1 MSTSFSVNDSP
12 VVVGNDKK
20 LIRYLR
26 DDLRLTSVKDG
37 CSEGACGTCTILVD
51 GKAVKACTLM
61 VSDMEGKSVR
71 TVEGLSQRQ
80 KDIFTTA
87 FGEAGAVQCGF
98 CIPGMVICSK
108 ALLDE
113 NPSPTEKD
121 IRHALRNNIC
131 RCTGYA
137 KIVKA
142 VELAARMFRED
153 AAKEECKDIGLKNDE
168 FKALGVEGID
178 KDRNWR
184 IGQRIPRVDVMDK
197 VTGRGVYPD
206 DIYADGMLHV
216 VAVRSK
222 YPRAR
227 VLSIDTSLAM
237 DANGVFGI
245 FTAQDIPGDIK
256 VGHILRDW
264 DAMIPVGGITRYL
277 GDAICIVAG
286 ETYADARKAADLV
299 KVQYEVLPFVS
310 SPYEA
315 MKEDAPRVHEE
326 REGGNLLGH
335 THVDRGDVETALA
348 KSKYVLHE
356 KYSTPWT
363 EHAFLEPEAA
373 VAFPIVDGSE
383 IGSESGDS
391 KVTGNVT
398 GVKIYSTDQS
408 VYDTRRETAPMLGLP
423 PEKVVVENCY
433 VGGGFGGKEDVTV
446 QHLSAL
452 AALLTK
458 RSCKMKLTRQESILV
473 HPKRHPMDM
482 DFTLGCD
489 ENGIIQGL
497 KATVIAD
504 TGAYASLGLP
514 VLQRACT
521 HASGPYNYENFQIDG
536 YAYYTNNP
544 PAGAFRGFGV
554 TQTCFA
560 IESMLNHIADEIGI
574 SHWEIRYRNA
584 IRPGQA
590 LPNGQIVDNATGL
603 VETLEAVKDEYES
616 NRYAG
621 IACAM
626 KNAGVGVGLLDFGR
640 VDLEV
645 RDGHVV
651 IHCGGSC
658 IGQGLCTILKQIVCD
673 ITGLP
678 GELVIEEKAN
688 TLKAPDSGTTSG
700 SRHTTVTGEA
710 ARRAALQLKAALDK
724 VAGEGAAKA
733 DFVAKADC
741 IAKADF
747 VAKADAPE
755 DSAPSGFPSFSTS
768 NLTPNDA
775 LKTLE
780 GREFYAEYLAETDP
794 FGSDKP
800 HPKSHVAY
808 GYATQVAVLDE
819 KTHKIDRII
828 AAHDVGRAINPTNVE
843 GQIEGGVIM
852 GTGYALRENYPLKDC
867 KPLAK
872 YGSLGLFRADEVP
885 DLVPVIIEK
894 PGLDI
899 ANGGKGLGEIT
910 SIPTA
915 PCIADAYYRLDGI
928 KRFSLPIENTPYSL
942 DEGSAVKRKVKSLA
956 VNKNARCIGCLECVR
971 TCSKIFFKQEKA
983 SLAFLQVRERKGI
996 GNQSGIQGLITR
1008 PVTCIQCGRC
1018 ADACPQ
1024 KAISRNQ
1031 FGVCVVDL
1039 KMCNNCGKCREAC
1052 PFGLMVEDP
1061 VMHVSKKCIACGQCA
1076 KACPMGVLEI
1086 ATPES

>member
-1 MSTSFSVNDSP
+1 VSTSFSINDSL
-12 VVVGNDKK
+12 VSVSYDKK

-26 DDLRLTSVKDG
+26 DDLHLTSVKDG

-51 GKAVKACTLM
+51 GKAVKACTFM
-61 VSDMEGKSVR
+61 VSDMEGKNVK
-71 TVEGLSQRQ
+71 TVEGLSPRE
-80 KDIFTTA
+80 KEVFTYA

-98 CIPGMVICSK
+98 CIPGMVICAK

-113 NPSPTEKD
+113 NLSPSEKE

-142 VELAARMFRED
+142 IELAAQIFRAD
-153 AAKEECKDIGLKNDE
+153 TDNIGLKNDH
-168 FKALGVEGID
+168 
-178 KDRNWR
+178 NWL
-184 IGQRIPRVDVMDK
+184 IGERIPRVDVKDK
-197 VTGRGVYPD
+197 VTGVGKYPD
-206 DIYADGMLHV
+206 DIYAEGMLYI

-222 YPRAR
+222 YPRAK
-227 VLSIDTSLAM
+227 VLSIDTSLALE
-237 DANGVFGI
+237 ANGVYGI
-245 FTAQDIPGDIK
+245 FTASDIPGSVK
-256 VGHILRDW
+256 VGHILKDW

-277 GDAICIVAG
+277 GDVICIVAG
-286 ETYADARKAADLV
+286 KTYEDARKAAEIV
-299 KVQYEVLPFVS
+299 KVEYEVLPFIA
-310 SPYEA
+310 SPYDA
-315 MKEDAPRVHEE
+315 MKEDAPKIHEE
-326 REGGNLLGH
+326 CKEGNLLGH
-335 THVDRGDVETALA
+335 THVDRGDVEKALEN
-348 KSKYVLHE
+348 SKYVLHE

-373 VAFPIVDGSE
+373 VAFPLTDG
-383 IGSESGDS
+383 
-391 KVTGNVT
+391 

-408 VYDTRRETAPMLGLP
+408 VYDTRRETAPMLDLP
-423 PEKVVVENCY
+423 QDKVIVENCY

-452 AALLTK
+452 AAILTQHP
-458 RSCKMKLTRQESILV
+458 CKMKLTRQESILV

-521 HASGPYNYENFQIDG
+521 HASGPYNYENFKIDG

-616 NRYAG
+616 NKYAG

-640 VDLEV
+640 VDLEIK
-645 RDGHVV
+645 DGRVI

-658 IGQGLCTILKQIVCD
+658 IGQGLCTILKQIICD
-673 ITGLP
+673 ITNLDSS
-678 GELVIEEKAN
+678 LVVEEKAN

-710 ARRAALQLKAALDK
+710 ARRAAVSLKEAL
-724 VAGEGAAKA
+724 EE
-733 DFVAKADC
+733 FY
-741 IAKADF
+741 
-747 VAKADAPE
+747 
-755 DSAPSGFPSFSTS
+755 SRTSFSS
-768 NLTPNDA
+768 QDFPPSLSLMKEA
-775 LKTLE
+775 LKSLE
-780 GREFYAEYLAETDP
+780 GREFYAEYLAQTDP

-808 GYATQVAVLDE
+808 GYATQVAILDE
-819 KTHKIDRII
+819 KTHKIDRIL

-885 DLVPVIIEK
+885 DIIPIIIEK
-894 PGLDI
+894 PGLNI

-928 KRFSLPIENTPYSL
+928 KRFALPIEHTPYEYNEESNPH
-942 DEGSAVKRKVKSLA
+942 RKVKSLI
-956 VNKNARCIGCLECVR
+956 VNKNARCIGCMECMR
-971 TCSKIFFKQEKA
+971 TCSKIFFKQEKT
-983 SLAFLQVRERKGI
+983 SLAFLQVRERKGV
-996 GNQSGIQGLITR
+996 GNQSGIQGIITR

-1018 ADACPQ
+1018 AEACPQ
-1024 KAISRNQ
+1024 GAISRNQ

-1052 PFGLMVEDP
+1052 PFGLMVEDS
-1061 VMHVSKKCIACGQCA
+1061 VMQVSKKCIACGQCA

-1086 ATPES
+1086 STPAL

>member
-1 MSTSFSVNDSP
+1 MSTRFVVNGIP
-12 VVVGNDKK
+12 VVADHDSR

-26 DDLRLTSVKDG
+26 DDLHLTSVKDG

-61 VSDMEGKSVR
+61 VSEMEGKAVT
-71 TVEGLSQRQ
+71 TVEGLSQRE
-80 KDIFTTA
+80 KDIFTYA

-113 NPSPTEKD
+113 NQDPTDKE

-142 VELAARMFRED
+142 VELAAKLFRQN
-153 AAKEECKDIGLKNDE
+153 KEEHSPNADDISEQD
-168 FKALGVEGID
+168 ALDTRDSLDTKGTSNADGTIPHAGSDANGGSAEQEAD
-178 KDRNWR
+178 LRHDTNWR
-184 IGQRIPRVDVMDK
+184 IGQRVPRVDVLDK
-197 VTGRGVYPD
+197 VTGKGIYPD

-222 YPRAR
+222 HPRAR
-227 VLSIDTSLAM
+227 VLAIDTSIAIE
-237 DANGVFGI
+237 ANGVCGI
-245 FTAQDIPGDIK
+245 FTAEDIPGEIK
-256 VGHILRDW
+256 VGHILKDW
-264 DAMIPVGGITRYL
+264 DAMVPIGGITKYL
-277 GDAICIVAG
+277 GDVICIVVG
-286 ETYADARKAADLV
+286 ETNDDARKAADLV

-315 MKEDAPRVHEE
+315 MKEDAPLVHEG

-335 THVDRGDVETALA
+335 THVDRGDADEALA
-348 KSKYVLHE
+348 HSRYVLHE

-373 VAFPIVDGSE
+373 VAFPLGDG
-383 IGSESGDS
+383 
-391 KVTGNVT
+391 

-423 PEKVVVENCY
+423 PEKVIVENCY
-433 VGGGFGGKEDVTV
+433 IGGGFGGKEDVTV

-452 AALLTK
+452 AAILTG
-458 RSCKMKLTRQESILV
+458 RPCKMKLTRQESILV

-482 DFTLGCD
+482 DFTLGCNED
-489 ENGIIQGL
+489 GIIQGL

-521 HASGPYNYENFQIDG
+521 HASGPYNYENFRIDG

-574 SHWEIRYRNA
+574 SHWEIRHRNA
-584 IRPGQA
+584 IRPGQS

-616 NRYAG
+616 NRHAG

-645 RDGHVV
+645 KGGRVL

-658 IGQGLCTILKQIVCD
+658 IGQGLFTILKQIVCD
-673 ITGLP
+673 ITGLSSD
-678 GELVIEEKAN
+678 VVAEEKPN

-710 ARRAALQLKAALDK
+710 ARRAAVALKEALDD
-724 VAGEGAAKA
+724 ARQSISG
-733 DFVAKADC
+733 
-741 IAKADF
+741 
-747 VAKADAPE
+747 KADALGQP
-755 DSAPSGFPSFSTS
+755 DSTKTHRCEGSI
-768 NLTPNDA
+768 DDV
-775 LKTLE
+775 LKALE

-808 GYATQVAVLDE
+808 GYATQVAILDE

-852 GTGYALRENYPLKDC
+852 GTGYALREDYPLKDC
-867 KPLAK
+867 RPLAK

-885 DLVPVIIEK
+885 DIVPVIVEK

-928 KRFSLPIENTPYSL
+928 KRFSLPIENTPYSPNA
-942 DEGSAVKRKVKSLA
+942 DSDIHRKAKSLA
-956 VNKNARCIGCLECVR
+956 VNKNARCIGCLECMR

-983 SLAFLQVRERKGI
+983 SLAFLQVRERKGV
-996 GNQSGIQGLITR
+996 GNQSGIQGMITR

-1024 KAISRNQ
+1024 GAISRNQ

-1039 KMCNNCGKCREAC
+1039 KMCNNCGKCRDAC

-1086 ATPES
+1086 ATPETLP

>member
-1 MSTSFSVNDSP
+1 MSTSFFVNDTLYT
-12 VVVGNDKK
+12 VNNDKK

-26 DDLRLTSVKDG
+26 DDLHLTSVKDG
-37 CSEGACGTCTILVD
+37 CSEGACGTCTILIN
-51 GKAVKACTLM
+51 GKAVKACTFM
-61 VSDMEGKSVR
+61 VSDMEGKRVT
-71 TVEGLSQRQ
+71 TVEGLSQKE
-80 KDIFTTA
+80 KDIFTYA

-98 CIPGMVICSK
+98 CIPGMVICAK

-113 NPSPTEKD
+113 NLSPTEKE
-121 IRHALRNNIC
+121 IKHAIRNNIC

-142 VELAARMFRED
+142 IELAAQIFRQDKGMGLENSD
-153 AAKEECKDIGLKNDE
+153 AFLKNNH
-168 FKALGVEGID
+168 
-178 KDRNWR
+178 NWC
-184 IGQRIPRVDVMDK
+184 IGERIPRVDVKDK
-197 VTGRGVYPD
+197 VTGVGIYPD
-206 DIYADGMLHV
+206 DIYAKDMLHI

-237 DANGVFGI
+237 EATGVFAI
-245 FTAQDIPGDIK
+245 FTAKDIPGSIK
-256 VGHILRDW
+256 VGHILKDW
-264 DAMIPVGGITRYL
+264 DAMIPIGGITRYL
-277 GDAICIVAG
+277 GDVICIVAAQ
-286 ETYADARKAADLV
+286 TYEEAQKAADFV
-299 KVQYEVLPFVS
+299 KVEYEVLPFVA

-315 MKEDAPRVHEE
+315 MKEDAPKVHEE
-326 REGGNLLGH
+326 CQNGNLLGH
-335 THVDRGDVETALA
+335 THVDRGNVDEALA
-348 KSKYVLHE
+348 KSKFVLHE

-373 VAFPIVDGSE
+373 VAFPLEDGA
-383 IGSESGDS
+383 
-391 KVTGNVT
+391 
-398 GVKIYSTDQS
+398 VKIYSTDQS
-408 VYDTRRETAPMLGLP
+408 VYDTRRETAPMLDLP
-423 PEKVVVENCY
+423 PEKVIVENCY

-446 QHLSAL
+446 QHFCAL
-452 AALLTK
+452 AAILTQ
-458 RSCKMKLTRQESILV
+458 RPCKMKLSRPESILV

-489 ENGIIQGL
+489 ENGIIQAL
-497 KATVIAD
+497 SATVIAD

-521 HASGPYNYENFQIDG
+521 HASGPYNYQNFRIDG
-536 YAYYTNNP
+536 YSYYTNNP

-560 IESMLNHIADEIGI
+560 IESMLNHMADEIGI

-584 IRPGQA
+584 IRPGQV

-603 VETLEAVKDEYES
+603 VETLEAVKNEYE
-616 NRYAG
+616 NNKYAG

-640 VDLEV
+640 VDLEIKDSLV
-645 RDGHVV
+645 I

-658 IGQGLCTILKQIVCD
+658 IGQGLCTILKQIICD
-673 ITGLP
+673 ITGLD
-678 GELVIEEKAN
+678 GSLVIEEKAN

-710 ARRAALQLKAALDK
+710 ARRAALSLKEALK
-724 VAGEGAAKA
+724 NISKTL
-733 DFVAKADC
+733 
-741 IAKADF
+741 
-747 VAKADAPE
+747 
-755 DSAPSGFPSFSTS
+755 SSQNSTS
-768 NLTPNDA
+768 LPQTDIIVLSISKLPILEQKKLLHA
-775 LKTLE
+775 LE
-780 GREFYAEYLAETDP
+780 GREFYAEYLAQTDP

-808 GYATQVAVLDE
+808 GYATQVAILDE
-819 KTHKIDRII
+819 KTHKIDKIL

-885 DLVPVIIEK
+885 DIVPLIIEK

-928 KRFSLPIENTPYSL
+928 KRFALPIEHTPYEYNGDSNTQ
-942 DEGSAVKRKVKSLA
+942 RKVKSLI
-956 VNKNARCIGCLECVR
+956 VNKNARCIGCMECMR
-971 TCSKIFFKQEKA
+971 TCSKIFFKQEKT

-996 GNQSGIQGLITR
+996 GNQSGIQGIITR

-1018 ADACPQ
+1018 ASVCPQ
-1024 KAISRNQ
+1024 GAISRNQ
-1031 FGVCVVDL
+1031 FGVYVVDL

-1052 PFGLMVEDP
+1052 PFGLMVEDT
-1061 VMHVSKKCIACGQCA
+1061 VMQVSKKCIACGQCA

-1086 ATPES
+1086 STPTV

>member
-12 VVVGNDKK
+12 VVVENDKK

-61 VSDMEGKSVR
+61 VSDMEGRSLR
-71 TVEGLSQRQ
+71 TVEGLSQRE
-80 KDIFTTA
+80 KDIFTRA
-87 FGEAGAVQCGF
+87 FGKAGAVQCGF

-113 NPSPTEKD
+113 NPSPTEKE

-142 VELAARMFRED
+142 VELAAKMFRED
-153 AAKEECKDIGLKNDE
+153 SAKEEDKDIGLDGNTYGNDGLKCE
-168 FKALGVEGID
+168 DVGIK
-178 KDRNWR
+178 KDHNWR

-197 VTGRGVYPD
+197 ITGRGVYPD

-237 DANGVFGI
+237 DVNGVFGI

-256 VGHILRDW
+256 VGHILKDW

-277 GDAICIVAG
+277 GDVICIVAG
-286 ETYADARKAADLV
+286 ETYDDARKAADLV

-315 MKEDAPRVHEE
+315 MKEDAPKVHEE

-335 THVDRGDVETALA
+335 THVDRGNVETALA
-348 KSKYVLHE
+348 RSRYVLHE

-373 VAFPIVDGSE
+373 VAFPIHDGS
-383 IGSESGDS
+383 GLD
-391 KVTGNVT
+391 VVN

-423 PEKVVVENCY
+423 QEKVVVENCY

-452 AALLTK
+452 AAMLTK
-458 RSCKMKLTRQESILV
+458 RPCKMKLTRQESILV

-560 IESMLNHIADEIGI
+560 IESMLNHVADEIGI
-574 SHWEIRYRNA
+574 SHWEIRHRNA
-584 IRPGQA
+584 IRPGQS

-603 VETLEAVKDEYES
+603 VETLEAVRTEYES

-645 RDGHVV
+645 RDGLVV

-658 IGQGLCTILKQIVCD
+658 IGQGLCTILKQIICD

-678 GELVIEEKAN
+678 GELVVEEKPN

-710 ARRAALQLKAALDK
+710 ARRAALQLKSALD
-724 VAGEGAAKA
+724 EIA
-733 DFVAKADC
+733 DNGTSKTDC
-741 IAKADF
+741 IAKAD
-747 VAKADAPE
+747 VPE
-755 DSAPSGFPSFSTS
+755 GSTS
-768 NLTPNDA
+768 IKSTTGAIGHLSPSDA
-775 LKTLE
+775 LKALD

-885 DLVPVIIEK
+885 DIVPVIIEK

-942 DEGSAVKRKVKSLA
+942 DESSAVKRKVKSLA

-1039 KMCNNCGKCREAC
+1039 KMCNDCGKCREAC

-1061 VMHVSKKCIACGQCA
+1061 IMHVSKKCIACGQCA

-1086 ATPES
+1086 ATPEG

>member
-12 VVVGNDKK
+12 VVVENDKK

-61 VSDMEGKSVR
+61 VSDMEGRSLR
-71 TVEGLSQRQ
+71 TVEGLTKRE
-80 KDIFTTA
+80 KDVFTQA

-98 CIPGMVICSK
+98 CIPGMVICAK
-108 ALLDE
+108 ALLDG
-113 NPSPTEKD
+113 NPAPTEKE

-142 VELAARMFRED
+142 VELAAKMFRED
-153 AAKEECKDIGLKNDE
+153 AEKDKNKDIGLGNDG
-168 FKALGVEGID
+168 LEGEDAEIK
-178 KDRNWR
+178 KDHNWR
-184 IGQRIPRVDVMDK
+184 IGQRIPRVDVVDK

-206 DIYADGMLHV
+206 DIYADDMLHV

-222 YPRAR
+222 HPRAR

-245 FTAQDIPGDIK
+245 FTAQDIPGDAK
-256 VGHILRDW
+256 VGHILKDW
-264 DAMIPVGGITRYL
+264 DAMIPVGGVTRYL
-277 GDAICIVAG
+277 GDVICIVAG
-286 ETYADARKAADLV
+286 ETYDDARKAADLV

-315 MKEDAPRVHEE
+315 MKKDAPKVHEE

-335 THVDRGDVETALA
+335 THVDRGDVEAALA
-348 KSKYVLHE
+348 RSKYVLHE

-373 VAFPIVDGSE
+373 VAFPIVDDP
-383 IGSESGDS
+383 ESDPSKDDS
-391 KVTGNVT
+391 KFTGKVT

-458 RSCKMKLTRQESILV
+458 RPCKMKLTRQESILV

-584 IRPGQA
+584 IRPGQS

-603 VETLEAVKDEYES
+603 VETLEAVKAEYES

-645 RDGHVV
+645 RGGRVV

-678 GELVIEEKAN
+678 GELVVEEKPN

-710 ARRAALQLKAALDK
+710 ARRAALQLKAAL
-724 VAGEGAAKA
+724 EGIVGDGTPKT
-733 DFVAKADC
+733 DVSK
-741 IAKADF
+741 
-747 VAKADAPE
+747 
-755 DSAPSGFPSFSTS
+755 DSSLGGLSSSATSAITS
-768 NLTPNDA
+768 NDV
-775 LKTLE
+775 LKALE
-780 GREFYAEYLAETDP
+780 GREFYAEYLAQTDP

-885 DLVPVIIEK
+885 DIVPVIIEK

-928 KRFSLPIENTPYSL
+928 KRFSLPIEHTPYSL

-983 SLAFLQVRERKGI
+983 SLAFLQVREKKGV

-1039 KMCNNCGKCREAC
+1039 KMCNDCGKCREAC

>member
-12 VVVGNDKK
+12 VVVEYDKK

-61 VSDMEGKSVR
+61 VSDMEGRSIR
-71 TVEGLSQRQ
+71 TVEGLTKRE
-80 KDIFTTA
+80 KDVFTQA

-113 NPSPTEKD
+113 NPAPTEKE

-142 VELAARMFRED
+142 VELAAKMFRED
-153 AAKEECKDIGLKNDE
+153 AENDKNKDIGLADDGLKCED
-168 FKALGVEGID
+168 AGIK
-178 KDRNWR
+178 KDHNWR
-184 IGQRIPRVDVMDK
+184 IGQRIPRVDVVDK

-206 DIYADGMLHV
+206 DIYADDMLHV
-216 VAVRSK
+216 VAVRSR

-237 DANGVFGI
+237 DANGLFGI
-245 FTAQDIPGDIK
+245 FTAQDIPGNAK
-256 VGHILRDW
+256 VGHILKDW

-277 GDAICIVAG
+277 GDVICIVAG
-286 ETYADARKAADLV
+286 ETYDDARKAAELV
-299 KVQYEVLPFVS
+299 NVQYEVLPFVS

-315 MKEDAPRVHEE
+315 MKEDAPKVHEE

-335 THVDRGDVETALA
+335 THVDRGDVEAALA

-373 VAFPIVDGSE
+373 VAFPIVDDP
-383 IGSESGDS
+383 ESASSKDDS
-391 KVTGNVT
+391 KFTGKVT

-458 RSCKMKLTRQESILV
+458 RPCKMKLTRQESILV

-497 KATVIAD
+497 KATVFAD

-560 IESMLNHIADEIGI
+560 IESMLNHVADEIGI

-584 IRPGQA
+584 IRPGQS

-603 VETLEAVKDEYES
+603 VETLEAVKVEYES

-640 VDLEV
+640 VDLEI
-645 RDGHVV
+645 RGGHVV

-678 GELVIEEKAN
+678 GELVVEEKPN

-710 ARRAALQLKAALDK
+710 ARRASLQLRAAIDEI
-724 VAGEGAAKA
+724 VGSNATKA
-733 DFVAKADC
+733 DVLENSSLGGFSSSAANSMTPDDVLKA
-741 IAKADF
+741 
-747 VAKADAPE
+747 
-755 DSAPSGFPSFSTS
+755 
-768 NLTPNDA
+768 
-775 LKTLE
+775 LE
-780 GREFYAEYLAETDP
+780 GREFYAEYLAQTDP

-885 DLVPVIIEK
+885 DIVPVIIEK

-942 DEGSAVKRKVKSLA
+942 DESSAVKRKVKSLA

-983 SLAFLQVRERKGI
+983 SLAFLQVREKKGV

-1039 KMCNNCGKCREAC
+1039 KMCNDCGKCREAC